1 MTLITMTLQLA
12 PDEPEAGRWR
22 AEPLTVAAAT
32 VVQPGRATPPVTA
45 LSSLPWTGAAPE
57 ARPLG

>member
-1 MTLITMTLQLA
+1 MTLQLA
-12 PDEPEAGRWR
+12 PDEPEAGQWR

-45 LSSLPWTGAAPE
+45 LSSLPWTAQLQQQDP
-57 ARPLG
+57 